1 MDEKFNPKRHGLPM
15 NIQFFAESNDD
26 NPPDNQ
32 PSNSD
37 PDGDDNDTPTIED
50 LMAELAKEKAEK
62 AKLKNAFDKT
72 ASEASEAKK
81 KLREKMTAEE
91 EEAEAK
97 REEAE
102 AQKAYVKKLEDEVNL
117 SKKTKNYMS
126 LGMSEELAAETAKL
140 DLEGD
145 EDAVRSNI
153 KKNQELLIKAAEKEW
168 LNSRP
173 DPAIGNNDDEKKDDF
188 ISGFKSVFTGLK

>member
-1 MDEKFNPKRHGLPM
+1 MDGNKDT
-15 NIQFFAESNDD
+15 NIDSKNTDTNSQSTEQNED
-26 NPPDNQ
+26 NA
-32 PSNSD
+32 PS
-37 PDGDDNDTPTIED
+37 IED

-72 ASEASEAKK
+72 ASEASEARK

-145 EDAVRSNI
+145 EEAVRSNI
-153 KKNQELLIKAAEKEW
+153 KKNQELQIKAAEKEW

-173 DPAIGNNDDEKKDDF
+173 DPAIGNGDDEKKDDF
-188 ISGFKSVFTGLK
+188 ISGFQSVFTGLKKQLS